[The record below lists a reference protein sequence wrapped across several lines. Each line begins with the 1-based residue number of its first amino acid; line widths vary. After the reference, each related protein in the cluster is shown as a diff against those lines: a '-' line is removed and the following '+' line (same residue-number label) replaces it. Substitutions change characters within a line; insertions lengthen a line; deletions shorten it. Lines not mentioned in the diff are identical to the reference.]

1 MNGEKGGEHTSAE
14 LKEGGSVGGGISS
27 VGKGET
33 GKVSSICCR
42 K

>member
-1 MNGEKGGEHTSAE
+1 MSGEKGGEHTSAG
-14 LKEGGSVGGGISS
+14 LKKGGSVGGGISS

-33 GKVSSICCR
+33 GKVSSIGCR